1 MQILVQEQGREE
13 LCPLAVQP
21 PPVLVDDILTQPPR
35 GLQTGFFQGLLF
47 NVEQVENDSINNI
60 CILLFYNFLNLR
72 AAIFHRNN
80 FLHLCD

>member
-1 MQILVQEQGREE
+1 MQVLVQEQGREE

-47 NVEQVENDSINNI
+47 NVKQVVRLRLDNNI
-60 CILLFYNFLNLR
+60 CI
-72 AAIFHRNN
+72 
-80 FLHLCD
+80 